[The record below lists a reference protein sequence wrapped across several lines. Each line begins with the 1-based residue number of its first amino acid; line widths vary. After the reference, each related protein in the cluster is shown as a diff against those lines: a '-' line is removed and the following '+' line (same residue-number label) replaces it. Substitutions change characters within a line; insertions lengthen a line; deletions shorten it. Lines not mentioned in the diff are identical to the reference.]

1 MAAAENAED
10 AETAERVEREEREE
24 REETAPPRPPP
35 CERKRR
41 EAWGVSAPTFERMA

>member
-10 AETAERVEREEREE
+10 AETAERVEREE